1 MRGPHKEKAAI
12 FLMRTCQS
20 RVKSC
25 AVGMCNAILGNDLE
39 VARIIEHEKK
49 KKKKKSDEYTL
60 CKVLLVPLIYMM
72 IWRGCT

>member
-1 MRGPHKEKAAI
+1 MKKEPP

-39 VARIIEHEKK
+39 VARIIEHKQK
-49 KKKKKSDEYTL
+49 
-60 CKVLLVPLIYMM
+60 
-72 IWRGCT
+72 